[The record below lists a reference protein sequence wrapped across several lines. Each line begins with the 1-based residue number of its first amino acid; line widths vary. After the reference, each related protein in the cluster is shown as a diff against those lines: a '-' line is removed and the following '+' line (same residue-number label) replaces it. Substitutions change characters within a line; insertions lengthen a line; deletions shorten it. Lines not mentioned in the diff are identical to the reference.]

1 MSTKNICLAL
11 VALAL
16 TAGIGTVAHAHRT
29 LMQQTAATAPARC
42 TTEYSTE
49 IGADGRSVSVTNL
62 TCSRPAQRLASG
74 AAL

>member
-11 VALAL
+11 AALTL

-29 LMQQTAATAPARC
+29 LMQQTAATTPANC
-42 TTEYSTE
+42 TTEYRTE
-49 IGADGRSVSVTNL
+49 TGADGRSISLVNL
-62 TCSRPAQRLASG
+62 TCSRTAQRLASG